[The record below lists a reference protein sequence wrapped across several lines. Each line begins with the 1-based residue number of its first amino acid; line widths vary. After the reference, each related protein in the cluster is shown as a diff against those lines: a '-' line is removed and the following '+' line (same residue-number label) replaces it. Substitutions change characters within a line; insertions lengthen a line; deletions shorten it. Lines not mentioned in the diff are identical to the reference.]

1 MLARR
6 RLEALQLLQGAEVRA
21 LGGVD
26 AALHVVKII
35 TGALEDLAER
45 SFLVQT
51 FIRVA
56 RIAELVVPELG
67 FGTAEAAELPI
78 GVDEGVDQK
87 TLEGTNG
94 LELAMVVGG
103 ESFQLTRIFAGN
115 DLGRG
120 VDASVQGRAGEVGIE
135 CRHVPALRIA
145 CEVRGSRRAGEV
157 NG

>member
-78 GVDEGVDQK
+78 GIDKGIDQK
-87 TLEGTNG
+87 ALEGSG
-94 LELAMVVGG
+94 GPELAMIVGG
-103 ESFQLTRIFAGN
+103 ESFQLTGIFAGN

-120 VDASVQGRAGEVGIE
+120 VDAGIRGSAGEVGVE
-135 CRHVPALRIA
+135 CRHVPVLRIA
-145 CEVRGSRRAGEV
+145 GEMRRSRGNGEV
-157 NG
+157 KG